1 MQRPSRPKPKT
12 PLAASTGRR
21 QNACPVQLTEVG
33 ADFFEWADGGRTIT
47 WAVGSTFYRQS
58 MPDIGLDQPASAV
71 LPATAAKR
79 GRRAMQTFEA
89 VVELPRDTPRGALV
103 LRGATA
109 ITMRGDEVID
119 DADVLI
125 VDDHIAAVGP
135 RGRVRLPP
143 GAAVHD
149 VSGRYI
155 LPGFIALNS
164 NGIPGA
170 VSRSWAWAMDMAGHG
185 VVMGVPRRRSSGRR
199 SACEFAGE
207 QA

>member
-1 MQRPSRPKPKT
+1 S
-12 PLAASTGRR
+12 
-21 QNACPVQLTEVG
+21 
-33 ADFFEWADGGRTIT
+33 
-47 WAVGSTFYRQS
+47 
-58 MPDIGLDQPASAV
+58 DIELDQPASAG
-71 LPATAAKR
+71 PAASAAKR

-155 LPGFIALNS
+155 LPGFIDVHDHLAD
-164 NGIPGA
+164 
-170 VSRSWAWAMDMAGHG
+170 V
-185 VVMGVPRRRSSGRR
+185 RRSVLDLRTWVPL
-199 SACEFAGE
+199 ANLAYDVTMV
-207 QA
+207 